1 MAPKRNHVSS
11 SRATRKLNH
20 IEEWVESVSD
30 VMALNQLVVHGVMP
44 DRATTRWR
52 PVASES
58 FPTPHGDELVVLK
71 ITSITDLVF

>member
-1 MAPKRNHVSS
+1 
-11 SRATRKLNH
+11 
-20 IEEWVESVSD
+20 VESVSD

-71 ITSITDLVF
+71 ITSITELVF